1 MPITDA
7 EKDRLNNAV
16 ASLAM
21 DGLYV
26 TDEEKEIALK
36 CIRHEITYQEAI
48 KDAVKKC
55 MAEIDD

>member
-1 MPITDA
+1 MPGMDV
-7 EKDRLNNAV
+7 EKDRLDNAV

-21 DGLYV
+21 EGLYV

-48 KDAVKKC
+48 KTAIEEC
-55 MAEIDD
+55 MVRVDE